1 MSVIINTA
9 EDIEKMR
16 VAGRL
21 AAEVLEMIGEHVRP
35 GVSTGELDRICH
47 DYIVNVQ
54 QAIPAP
60 LNYHGFPKSICTSIN
75 QVICHGIPSDDKLLK
90 KGDIVNIDITVI
102 KDGYHGDTSK
112 MFMVGEVLP
121 AVDRLVKITQEC
133 LYLAI
138 DMVKPGTQLGDIGHA
153 IQQHAESNHY
163 SVVREYCGHGIGK
176 TFHAD
181 PQVLHYGKP
190 GTGMALQE
198 GMTFTIEPMINLG
211 VRQNKLMKDGWTVVT
226 KDRKPSAQWEHT
238 LLVTATGVDVL
249 TRRKEEEQFWN

>member
-1 MSVIINTA
+1 
-9 EDIEKMR
+9 
-16 VAGRL
+16 
-21 AAEVLEMIGEHVRP
+21 
-35 GVSTGELDRICH
+35 
-47 DYIVNVQ
+47 
-54 QAIPAP
+54 
-60 LNYHGFPKSICTSIN
+60 CTSIN
-75 QVICHGIPSDDKLLK
+75 HVVCHGIPNDKPLK
-90 KGDIVNIDITVI
+90 DGDVLNIDVTVI